1 MKLTW
6 FGGTTIRIYIGGQ
19 IFVVDPQLAPDDID
33 RAELVSGADRVLR
46 LAGAD
51 EALVELDPAEW
62 RPRRAQRAIDEEQ
75 APQPIHA
82 YRIGA
87 GAMLVDAVGE
97 PPLVLLS
104 DQAPSFGRWADG
116 AVVVL
121 FGVGEA
127 MSALA
132 EGLFVAARP
141 RLVALAGDEVAIDF
155 AVATLRE
162 NLNGAGLVSLEK
174 GLALEV

>member
-19 IFVVDPQLAPDDID
+19 IFVADPQLAPAGID

-51 EALVELDPAEW
+51 EALVDLDPAEW
-62 RPRRAQRAIDEEQ
+62 RPRRVSRAIDEEGLL
-75 APQPIHA
+75 PPVHS
-82 YRIGA
+82 YRIAPGA
-87 GAMLVDAVGE
+87 VLVDAVGE
-97 PPLVLLS
+97 PPLVVLS

-121 FGVGEA
+121 LGVGEA

-132 EGLFVAARP
+132 EGLLDAARP
-141 RLVALAGDEVAIDF
+141 RLIALAGDEIAIDF
-155 AVATLRE
+155 AVAALRE
-162 NLNGAGLVSLEK
+162 NLGGAGLVSMEK

>member
-19 IFVVDPQLAPDDID
+19 IFVADPQLAPEGID
-33 RAELVSGADRVLR
+33 RAELEAGANRVLR

-51 EALVELDPAEW
+51 EALVDLDPAEW
-62 RPRRAQRAIDEEQ
+62 RPRRIPRAIDEEG
-75 APQPIHA
+75 PPPPVHA
-82 YRIGA
+82 YRIA
-87 GAMLVDAVGE
+87 PGAMLLDAVGE
-97 PPLVLLS
+97 PPLVVVS

-116 AVVVL
+116 AVVML
-121 FGVGEA
+121 LGVGEA

-132 EGLFVAARP
+132 EGLLDASRP
-141 RLVALAGDEVAIDF
+141 KLIALAGDEIAIDF
-155 AVATLRE
+155 AVAALKE
-162 NLNGAGLVSLEK
+162 NLGGAGLVSMEK

>member
-19 IFVVDPQLAPDDID
+19 IFVADPQLAPEGID
-33 RAELVSGADRVLR
+33 RAELEAGANRVLR

-51 EALVELDPAEW
+51 EALVDLDPAGW
-62 RPRRAQRAIDEEQ
+62 RPRRIPRAIDEEG
-75 APQPIHA
+75 PPPPVHA
-82 YRIGA
+82 YRIA
-87 GAMLVDAVGE
+87 PGAMLLDAVGE
-97 PPLVLLS
+97 PPLVVVS

-116 AVVVL
+116 AVVML
-121 FGVGEA
+121 LGVGEA

-132 EGLFVAARP
+132 EGLLDASRP
-141 RLVALAGDEVAIDF
+141 KLIALAGDEIAIDF
-155 AVATLRE
+155 AVAALKE
-162 NLNGAGLVSLEK
+162 NLGGAGLVSMEK